1 MQKPSTLWPPPSEEM
16 TTSVQSSLRSR
27 IQETFGLTHPRGKD
41 EPQEQGTNVL
51 TKHEAVMQENSNDN
65 RHPVPEGFPIEVGAT
80 TPLPTTDALDN
91 QTLTL
96 TTESGEELIV
106 RHQAH
111 LYTINSL
118 IQHPLVSSVMSYL
131 GGLCPLLIIASDK
144 EVLRDEIIYTYV
156 FLLQGLYC

>member
-16 TTSVQSSLRSR
+16 TTSVQSNLRSR
-27 IQETFGLTHPRGKD
+27 IRETFGPTHPPGKD
-41 EPQEQGTNVL
+41 GTQEQGANVL

-65 RHPVPEGFPIEVGAT
+65 RHPVPEGFPIDVGPT
-80 TPLPTTDALDN
+80 TPLPTANGLDN
-91 QTLTL
+91 ETLTL
-96 TTESGEELIV
+96 TTESGEVLTV

-111 LYTINSL
+111 LYTTNSL
-118 IQHPLVSSVMSYL
+118 ISHPLVSSVMSYL

-156 FLLQGLYC
+156 FLPQRLCC